1 MGLPIIQET
10 LANPYI
16 SLIKDTRPA
25 DGLEQDAKVSVQS
38 LSFVS
43 SGAICSAKNSS
54 VENVGSKGLGLKDC
68 FG

>member
-1 MGLPIIQET
+1 MGLPVIQET

-25 DGLEQDAKVSVQS
+25 DGIEQNAKVSIQARG
-38 LSFVS
+38 FIN
-43 SGAICSAKNSS
+43 SGAICSVKNTSAANMGY
-54 VENVGSKGLGLKDC
+54 EGLGLKDY